1 MTSFTDLST
10 DVNRKY
16 DDRASRKLCTI
27 TSRFDCSIR
36 PLVDAF
42 FLHSVVA
49 FTGCV
54 PNGLV
59 TTISTSAEINSTLEA
74 IKM

>member
-1 MTSFTDLST
+1 M
-10 DVNRKY
+10 
-16 DDRASRKLCTI
+16 
-27 TSRFDCSIR
+27 
-36 PLVDAF
+36 DAF
-42 FLHSVVA
+42 FLHFVAA

-74 IKM
+74 IKMYGKHFFDWNLQAAVQKNHLERKTLFGNQIIKAT

>member
-1 MTSFTDLST
+1 
-10 DVNRKY
+10 
-16 DDRASRKLCTI
+16 
-27 TSRFDCSIR
+27 
-36 PLVDAF
+36 VDAF
-42 FLHSVVA
+42 FLHSVAA
-49 FTGCV
+49 FTGYV